1 MGSLFGTKRDSWPRG
16 NGIYPHD
23 IAAMMVL
30 FKVARF
36 AHNPIG
42 LDNSIDAAGYA
53 AIMGE
58 LATK

>member
-1 MGSLFGTKRDSWPRG
+1 
-16 NGIYPHD
+16 
-23 IAAMMVL
+23 MVL